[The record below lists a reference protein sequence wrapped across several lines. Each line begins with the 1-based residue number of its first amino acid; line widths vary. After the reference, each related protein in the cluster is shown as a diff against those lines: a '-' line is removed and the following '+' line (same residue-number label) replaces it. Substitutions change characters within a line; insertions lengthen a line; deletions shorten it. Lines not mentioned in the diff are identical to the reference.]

1 MPLLMQVCL
10 QLNKHLTGV
19 KRLAEYPVKILSSKL
34 YQPHAT
40 SVILAQEFIIFYWLA
55 LYRKAMGGV
64 SRNKVAKVHAGALV
78 GYFGEAI
85 EVETDIKAGLPGLQ
99 IVGMGNKAIDEAR
112 QRVRSAITNSMLE
125 FPAQKIT
132 VNLAPAE
139 LPKDG
144 THLDLPIA
152 LSILV
157 ASGQLKQTEVANSL
171 FAGELALDGT
181 LRPIR
186 GAILLA
192 ELARSLGLERL
203 FLPLQ
208 NVAQALLVDGIEI
221 IGVSN
226 LQELYRGLRG
236 LAPFPPQ
243 IHADPLGYPPPSIP
257 SFDSIAGHAQAKRAL
272 TIAAAG
278 RHNIL
283 FSGSPGA
290 GKTLLA
296 QSLRSI
302 LPPLT
307 PAEILEVTKLHSLA
321 TGDASAVHYQP
332 PFRAPHHSVTLS
344 ALIGGGLKPR
354 PGDISLAHK
363 GVLFLDELPEYP
375 RAVLEALRQP
385 LEERTLHLSRLYGHI
400 TWPADI
406 LLVATMNPCPCGYL
420 GDSRTPCTC
429 TSQQIGAYSKK
440 LSGPLMDR
448 IDLRLTVFKVDHEHF
463 FDANSL
469 KNNQHFKVLKLIE
482 SARRIQK
489 NRYKRSYIYNA
500 YASIEDVKRV
510 FNVSAA
516 AKKFL
521 NEASD
526 KLSLTTRG
534 YLRTLRVARTIADLE
549 ESPGVEVAHVSEALQ
564 FR

>member
-1 MPLLMQVCL
+1 MRII
-10 QLNKHLTGV
+10 KH
-19 KRLAEYPVKILSSKL
+19 
-34 YQPHAT
+34 
-40 SVILAQEFIIFYWLA
+40 
-55 LYRKAMGGV
+55 MGGV
-64 SRNKVAKVHAGALV
+64 SRNKVAKVCAGALV
-78 GYFGEAI
+78 GYTGEAI
-85 EVETDIKAGLPGLQ
+85 EVETDIKAGLPSLQ

-112 QRVRSAITNSMLE
+112 QRVRSAITNSMLV

-152 LSILV
+152 LSVLV
-157 ASGQLKQTEVANSL
+157 ASGQLKSTELDGAL
-171 FAGELALDGT
+171 FAGELALDGS

-192 ELARSLGLERL
+192 ELARSLGLKRV

-208 NVAQALLVDGIEI
+208 NVAQALLVGEVDI
-221 IGVSN
+221 IGLSN

-236 LAPFPPQ
+236 LAPFPTQPL
-243 IHADPLGYPPPSIP
+243 IMPHASPPPVP
-257 SFDSIAGHAQAKRAL
+257 ALFDAIIGHEHAKRAL
-272 TIAAAG
+272 VIAAAG

-296 QSLRSI
+296 KSLQSI
-302 LPPLT
+302 LPPLS
-307 PAEILEVTKLHSLA
+307 PAETLEVTKLHSLA
-321 TGDASAVHYQP
+321 TGDIGAVQHWP
-332 PFRAPHHSVTLS
+332 PFRAPHHSATLS
-344 ALIGGGLKPR
+344 SLIGGGLKPR

-375 RAVLEALRQP
+375 RALLEALRQP
-385 LEERTLHLSRLYGHI
+385 LEERTIHLSRLYGHI
-400 TWPADI
+400 DWPADV

-420 GDSRTPCTC
+420 GDVRVACSCT
-429 TSQQIGAYSKK
+429 QLQIDAYNKK

-448 IDLRLTVFKVDHEHF
+448 IDLRLTISKIDHEHF

-469 KNNQHFKVLKLIE
+469 KNNQHLEVLELI
-482 SARRIQK
+482 SIAREAQK
-489 NRYKRSYIYNA
+489 NRYKRSDFYNA
-500 YASIEDVKRV
+500 YASIQDIKKLFSLSPE
-510 FNVSAA
+510 
-516 AKKFL
+516 AKKYA
-521 NEASD
+521 NQAS
-526 KLSLTTRG
+526 KKFSLTSRS
-534 YLRTLRVARTIADLE
+534 YIRILRVARTIADLAQSSRV
-549 ESPGVEVAHVSEALQ
+549 ESAHISEALR